1 MNIFKWNT
9 TRILV
14 FGFAFIIILGA
25 ILLSLPFA
33 SRDGLDISFLDA
45 LFTSASATCVTGLV
59 VFDTWTQFSA
69 FGQLVI
75 LLLIQIGGLGF
86 MAIAIFFSL
95 TLGLRIGLR
104 ERSLLA
110 EALSFMQVGG
120 VVRFV
125 RRMLIGT
132 AFIEGLGAILLAIKF
147 VPLFGIKNGIWFSIF
162 HSVSAFCNAGFDL
175 MGISQ
180 KSSSLTTVYNDPLIV
195 LTIAILI
202 IIGGIGFI
210 VWNDLVEN
218 KFSLRL
224 LRLHTRVVIFST
236 IFLLLV
242 GTIGFLFYERNG
254 VFSLMTPEYK
264 ILSAFFQSVTPRTA
278 GFNTIDISSLSE
290 GSKFITM
297 LLMIIGAGPGSTGG
311 GIKVTTFIVI
321 LATAIASLRGNED
334 ITIWHFRLEAE
345 TMRRAFCVTVVYL
358 VMTICGIL
366 ILCAQGELFFQAA
379 FECISAIGTVGLS
392 LGITSSL
399 SVVSKIV
406 VIILMFTGRVGS
418 LTFFMAVAR
427 SNKVGKIRKPI
438 SKLIVG

>member
-14 FGFAFIIILGA
+14 FGFAFIILLGA

-33 SRDGLDISFLDA
+33 SRNGLEISFLDA

-86 MAIAIFFSL
+86 MAIIIFFSL

-132 AFIEGLGAILLAIKF
+132 ALIEGLGAMVLAVKF
-147 VPLFGIKNGIWFSIF
+147 IPIFGIKNGIWFSIF

-175 MGISQ
+175 MGIRE
-180 KSSSLTTVYNDPLIV
+180 KSSSLTTVYDDPMIV
-195 LTIAILI
+195 LTIAVLI

-218 KFSLRL
+218 KFRLRL

-242 GTIGFLFYERNG
+242 GTVGFLFYERNG
-254 VFSLMTPEYK
+254 VFSLMAPEYK

-278 GFNTIDISSLSE
+278 GFNSIDTSSLSE

-297 LLMIIGAGPGSTGG
+297 LLMLIGAGPGSTGG
-311 GIKVTTFIVI
+311 GIKVTTFVVI
-321 LATAIASLRGNED
+321 LVTAIASLKGQED
-334 ITIWHFRLEAE
+334 ISIWHFRLETE
-345 TMRRAFCVTVVYL
+345 TMRKAFCVTVVYL
-358 VMTICGIL
+358 GMTILGIL

-399 SVVSKIV
+399 SPVSKIV